1 MWYGPVSSFLGLLDM
16 SSRCSGLSKQKVWPS
31 SQAGRFRRANSPRAL
46 CPPGS
51 FRCWDKAR
59 SAQGNLCSFS
69 CKAFSLSAQWTNVVL
84 RAAPL
89 LTWEGT
95 KGNSLLSFFLSVSL
109 QTSQRFGQRC
119 YQNMRFFHLMWKHF
133 YYSQIIKS
141 CEFLQLFGLIWT
153 DLVIERLRLL
163 SIIQQLLL

>member
-1 MWYGPVSSFLGLLDM
+1 MLLLLWPLLFYFFLIDFKNNIKIMLKYGCGLGVCIMYIVCCCQLVKKSTTFCTFINAIVFQCGMARFSPVSSFLGLLDM

-69 CKAFSLSAQWTNVVL
+69 CKAFSPSAQ
-84 RAAPL
+84 
-89 LTWEGT
+89 
-95 KGNSLLSFFLSVSL
+95 
-109 QTSQRFGQRC
+109 
-119 YQNMRFFHLMWKHF
+119 
-133 YYSQIIKS
+133 
-141 CEFLQLFGLIWT
+141 
-153 DLVIERLRLL
+153 
-163 SIIQQLLL
+163 